1 MINKTSNIINSC
13 ILFADN
19 QRDGPLAHSIDN
31 LAMHK
36 QWQNL
41 FEQVHLRTF
50 HCSNAILL
58 LIPTGYFTSTCSSD
72 ASCSIIIGCWC
83 WCYSSP
89 FFIAFSLCF
98 CSVSPGFSVTFCL
111 FLSLSFCLS
120 VSIRHYTSPS
130 VSIPLYP
137 SLSASLSASLSLSAP
152 IKKDM
157 TETKRVNW
165 NKFQFTA
172 IDFVARRSIIWSKG
186 GKFLW
191 SKRNVENKWPVKFLR
206 ANLLI
211 NNIGW

>member
-1 MINKTSNIINSC
+1 MINKTSNIINSS

-58 LIPTGYFTSTCSSD
+58 LIRTGYFTSTCSSD

-89 FFIAFSLCF
+89 FFHSFLTLLFAVFLRVSLLLFAC
-98 CSVSPGFSVTFCL
+98 FCL
-111 FLSLSFCLS
+111 FPSVFLSLVVTIRLCSSLPVSTRLYPFLP
-120 VSIRHYTSPS
+120 VSIQ
-130 VSIPLYP
+130 LY
-137 SLSASLSASLSLSAP
+137 STLFDSTRLYLS
-152 IKKDM
+152 
-157 TETKRVNW
+157 
-165 NKFQFTA
+165 Q
-172 IDFVARRSIIWSKG
+172 
-186 GKFLW
+186 
-191 SKRNVENKWPVKFLR
+191 LR
-206 ANLLI
+206 
-211 NNIGW
+211 